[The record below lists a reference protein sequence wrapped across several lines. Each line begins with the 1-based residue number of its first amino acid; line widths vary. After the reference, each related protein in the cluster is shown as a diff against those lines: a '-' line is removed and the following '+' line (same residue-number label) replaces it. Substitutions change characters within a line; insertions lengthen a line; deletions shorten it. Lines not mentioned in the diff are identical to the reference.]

1 MTILWS
7 AALAAA
13 VSIVLPASS
22 MAYTKNAR
30 AEQVRGHSVGGT
42 CAKTARTVSKTS
54 PAPATTRPATT
65 HANAARD
72 HSGLALTAGLAGP
85 LAEKVA
91 EIASAC
97 GARVIS
103 GVRHTRVAGTR
114 TVSLHA
120 SGQAA
125 DMRGNPGCIYR
136 HLQGWPGGYTTD
148 YGRVQHV
155 HISYG
160 GREHGLRFA
169 HGGHSPSRKARRNI
183 QIARR

>member
-7 AALAAA
+7 AVLAAA
-13 VSIVLPASS
+13 VSFALPASS
-22 MAYTKNAR
+22 MACTKQAR
-30 AEQVRGHSVGGT
+30 AEQVRGHSLGGG
-42 CAKTARTVSKTS
+42 CAKKGQAASKTS
-54 PAPATTRPATT
+54 PEHRTTYAKS
-65 HANAARD
+65 ARD
-72 HSGLALTAGLAGP
+72 HARSALTAGLVKP

-91 EIASAC
+91 EIVAAC
-97 GARVIS
+97 GSRVIS

-120 SGQAA
+120 SGQAV
-125 DMRGNPGCIYR
+125 DIRGNPACIYR
-136 HLQGWPGGYTTD
+136 HLQGWPGGYTID
-148 YGRVQHV
+148 YSRAQHV

-169 HGGHSPSRKARRNI
+169 HGGKSPSRKARRNI